1 MAVARFIDHRAF
13 LLREGQGAA
22 LQAWL
27 EKNEQQL
34 AAAYPPGSQ
43 FLGVYAEIYGGEG
56 PGWWHLF
63 GGLDS
68 YAMLDVTSS
77 TASDRDS
84 DFGRLLTELLSFF
97 DLSASASGGSWL
109 YRAAPSVVQWENK

>member
-13 LLREGQGAA
+13 TVREGQAAA

-34 AAAYPPGSQ
+34 AAAYPAGSQ
-43 FLGVYAEIYGGEG
+43 YLGTFAEIYGGEA

-63 GGLDS
+63 MGLDS
-68 YAMLDVTSS
+68 YAGGDAVS
-77 TASDRDS
+77 AAAGDRDS
-84 DFGRLLTELLSFF
+84 EFGRLVSELLSFF
-97 DLSASASGGSWL
+97 DLSNSARSGAWL
-109 YRAAPSVVQWENK
+109 YRAAPSVVVWENK